1 MRESLLSKSN
11 PILFISEQ
19 GTRFTKAKLQ
29 PGTFM
34 FDDYHEWI
42 AKSKGVG
49 PRAKKVITLQGNL
62 KYIIEPC

>member
-1 MRESLLSKSN
+1 MRETLLSRSN

-34 FDDYHEWI
+34 FDDYHEW
-42 AKSKGVG
+42 KQESKGVG

-62 KYIIEPC
+62 KYIIQP

>member
-1 MRESLLSKSN
+1 MTETLLSRSN

-19 GTRFTKAKLQ
+19 GTRFTKHKLI

-34 FDDYHEWI
+34 FDDYYEWI
-42 AKSKGVG
+42 SKSKGVG

-62 KYIIEPC
+62 RYIIEPL

>member
-1 MRESLLSKSN
+1 MIESLLSKSN

-19 GTRFTKAKLQ
+19 GTRFTRSKLI

-34 FDDYHEWI
+34 FDDYHTWLT
-42 AKSKGVG
+42 AKKGVG

-62 KYIIEPC
+62 KYIIEP